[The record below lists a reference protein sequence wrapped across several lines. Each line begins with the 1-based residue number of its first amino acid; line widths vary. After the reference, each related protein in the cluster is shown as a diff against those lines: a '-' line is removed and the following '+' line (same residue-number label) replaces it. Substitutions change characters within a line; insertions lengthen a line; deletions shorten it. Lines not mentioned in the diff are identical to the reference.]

1 VSDTLVAAND
11 ALTTIGP
18 VRTLPGL
25 FFLEA
30 GSLGALAVS
39 IPFVV
44 PPFLI
49 VGRKES

>member
-1 VSDTLVAAND
+1 MSDTLVAANEE
-11 ALTTIGP
+11 LTTIGS

-30 GSLGALAVS
+30 GSLAVS

-44 PPFLI
+44 PRFLI